1 MAERGCFG
9 GIVMEL
15 RQRFAMLQCARQYG
29 NPMPQPKP
37 TEDQLV
43 AIRGIHGLQEIS
55 LCASFHGAAGTGKTT
70 TLQLASKKLN
80 PQLTVFLT
88 PTHKAG
94 SVLREKMRNFKV
106 LTVASFIGQK
116 GKKHE
121 DQTVFEKPSI
131 VRVKELSKQWKQK
144 RLALVIVDESSM
156 VSQETA
162 NLIQLIVDECEAGLL
177 FSGDPYQ
184 LPPVESTVHDEDGDE
199 AEFIYSKNMCH
210 QFDRNLNNFS
220 LTKVLRHNGPV
231 LDYATSIRNDFFNFH
246 TFPGRGVVDE
256 ESSIHV
262 YRHKSEWMRSFFEF
276 CRSYGLDARAVTHT
290 NTECRFLTKALRF
303 DLHGDKALS
312 CWTPGETIAFPKYTE
327 LPPAE
332 PGVPSQVIYSQTE
345 AVVERVDLVDLNF
358 TFEKPLEY
366 CTPSG
371 QARELSVRLEGKF
384 QCLTL
389 RKGFMIF
396 TAYCPLLDDEI
407 VRKQRRTFKRKIGDL
422 KKYKAPLDDL
432 FWAAVREY
440 DKYFPIIYSA
450 SVMTVHKSQGSTFKH
465 VFVDSDV
472 NRCTSDY
479 RNSLLY
485 VAATRASKSVHF
497 DCS

>member
-1 MAERGCFG
+1 
-9 GIVMEL
+9 
-15 RQRFAMLQCARQYG
+15 
-29 NPMPQPKP
+29 MPHPKP
-37 TEDQLV
+37 TQDQLV
-43 AIRGIHGLQEIS
+43 AIRGIHGLQEVS

-70 TLQLASKKLN
+70 TLQLASTKLN

-121 DQTVFEKPSI
+121 DQTVFEKPS
-131 VRVKELSKQWKQK
+131 VERVKELAKRWKQK
-144 RLALVIVDESSM
+144 RLALVIADESSM
-156 VSQETA
+156 VNQETA
-162 NLIQLIVDECEAGLL
+162 NLIQLIADECEAGLL

-199 AEFIYSKNMCH
+199 AEFVYSKNMCH
-210 QFDRNLNNFS
+210 QFDRNFNNFS
-220 LTKVLRHNGPV
+220 LTKVLRHSGPV

-246 TFPGRGVVDE
+246 TFPGRGAVNE

-262 YRHKSEWMRSFFEF
+262 YRHKSEWMGSFFKF
-276 CRSYGLDARAVTHT
+276 CRSYGLGARAVTHT
-290 NTECRFLTKALRF
+290 NTECKFLTKALRHY
-303 DLHGDKALS
+303 LHGDKALS

-327 LPPAE
+327 LPPSE
-332 PGVPSQVIYSQTE
+332 SGVPSQVIYSQTE
-345 AVVERVDLVDLNF
+345 AVVERVDLIDLDF
-358 TFEKPLEY
+358 TFGKPLQY
-366 CTPSG
+366 RTPSG
-371 QARELSVRLEGKF
+371 QSRDLLVKLEGRF
-384 QCLTL
+384 QRLIL
-389 RKGFMIF
+389 RKGYIIF

-407 VRKQRRTFKRKIGDL
+407 VRKQRRAFKRKIGDL
-422 KKYKAPLDDL
+422 KKYKVPLDDL

-450 SVMTVHKSQGSTFKH
+450 SVMTVHKSQGSTFNH
-465 VFVDSDV
+465 VFVDRDI
-472 NRCTSDY
+472 NQCTSDY